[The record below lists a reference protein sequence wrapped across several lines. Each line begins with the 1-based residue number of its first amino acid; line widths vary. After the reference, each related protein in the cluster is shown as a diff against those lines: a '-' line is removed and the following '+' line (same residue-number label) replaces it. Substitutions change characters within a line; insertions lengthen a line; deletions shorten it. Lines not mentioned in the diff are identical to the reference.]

1 MESNLDDYR
10 KDFNIRQFN
19 NLLRYHEDLLDI
31 LKKNTSFLDEHNPS
45 NPERVYC
52 WYNNITENR
61 LNYTKSKLVSLGY
74 DKHLTEIEIM
84 HSLKYYRI
92 FGPGNLKFI
101 YKKVSP

>member
-1 MESNLDDYR
+1 MNLDDYR

-31 LKKNTSFLDEHNPS
+31 LKKKTSFLDEHNPS
-45 NPERVYC
+45 NPEHVYC
-52 WYNNITENR
+52 WYHNI
-61 LNYTKSKLVSLGY
+61 
-74 DKHLTEIEIM
+74 TEIEIM

-101 YKKVSP
+101 YKKSL

>member
-19 NLLRYHEDLLDI
+19 NLLRYHKDLLNI
-31 LKKNTSFLDEHNPS
+31 LKKKTSFLDEHNPS

-52 WYNNITENR
+52 WYN
-61 LNYTKSKLVSLGY
+61 
-74 DKHLTEIEIM
+74 KHLTEIEIM

>member
-10 KDFNIRQFN
+10 KDFKIRQFN

-31 LKKNTSFLDEHNPS
+31 LKKKTSFLDEHNPS

-52 WYNNITENR
+52 WYNNI
-61 LNYTKSKLVSLGY
+61 
-74 DKHLTEIEIM
+74 TEIEIM

-101 YKKVSP
+101 YKNVSP